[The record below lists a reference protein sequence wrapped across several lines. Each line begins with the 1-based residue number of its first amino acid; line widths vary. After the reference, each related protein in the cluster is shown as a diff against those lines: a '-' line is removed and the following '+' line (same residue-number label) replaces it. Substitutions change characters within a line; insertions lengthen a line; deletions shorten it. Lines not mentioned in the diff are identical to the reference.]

1 MPRFR
6 ICYAACYHR
15 RSLKRTWR
23 RYGLRNPMAVGMTP
37 EVAEAGFT
45 YPSLLG
51 EIRRGGLTIS
61 EIGQIAGVGERQVQ
75 NWLSGTSK
83 PSPESRDR
91 LVDIRYVVGQLL
103 DVYRPEGVEIWIHSR
118 NPELSGQRP
127 IELLIDGQFDAVLAA
142 VDRLRS
148 GAM

>member
-1 MPRFR
+1 
-6 ICYAACYHR
+6 
-15 RSLKRTWR
+15 
-23 RYGLRNPMAVGMTP
+23 MTP
-37 EVAEAGFT
+37 DVAEAGFT
-45 YPSLLG
+45 YPSLLA
-51 EIRRGGLTIS
+51 EIRRGGLTIA

-75 NWLSGTSK
+75 NWLSGASK

-142 VDRLRS
+142 VDRLRA